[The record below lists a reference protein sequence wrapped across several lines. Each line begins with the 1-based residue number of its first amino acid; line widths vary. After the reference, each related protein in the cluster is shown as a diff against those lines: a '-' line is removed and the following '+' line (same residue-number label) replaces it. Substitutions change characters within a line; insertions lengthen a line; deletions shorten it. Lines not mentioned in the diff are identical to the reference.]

1 MNSIYGKVSIKIFS
15 YFLSILD
22 AVKMLKF
29 YIKNP
34 EKITESERHHYG
46 NVATSDV
53 FIEAIPTLFIQICI
67 LLTILGKHKL
77 QANFELDEIVGSPYI
92 FLISFTSSIL
102 TSSFGVAR

>member
-1 MNSIYGKVSIKIFS
+1 
-15 YFLSILD
+15 
-22 AVKMLKF
+22 MLKF
-29 YIKNP
+29 YIKHP
-34 EKITESERHHYG
+34 EKIIERERLHFG

-77 QANFELDEIVGSPYI
+77 EANFELDEFVGTPYI

-102 TSSFGVAR
+102 ASSFGVAR